1 MLPHSSVAVHILR
14 MAPWLPPHSVKV
26 PPLLSWKVIL
36 IAPAALQLSVAV
48 LCPVAVGATESS
60 QLIVMSGAQ
69 VNTGAW
75 SSTTV
80 IFC

>member
-1 MLPHSSVAVHILR
+1 M
-14 MAPWLPPHSVKV
+14 
-26 PPLLSWKVIL
+26 L

-48 LCPVAVGATESS
+48 DCPVAVGATESS